1 MMYNTLTKSG
11 KTVRRFASKISTFRK
26 EIITMME
33 KKRAQRV
40 FNVKLS
46 TKGQIV
52 IPAEIRKMI
61 NISGG
66 NTLQVTL
73 DETNAIK
80 IQKKPTALD
89 WSNLIAGIPNEVV
102 TFNENGTVN
111 TSKSPNFAKWMSEDE

>member
-1 MMYNTLTKSG
+1 
-11 KTVRRFASKISTFRK
+11 
-26 EIITMME
+26 MME

-80 IQKKPTALD
+80 IQKKPTTLD

-111 TSKSPNFAKWMSEDE
+111 TSKSPNFAKWMSKDE

>member
-80 IQKKPTALD
+80 IQKKPTTLD

-111 TSKSPNFAKWMSEDE
+111 TSKSPNFAKWMSKDE